1 MLEKFVDNGHPVELA
16 AQALAQVEH
25 THHGRKF
32 GLFLAGLT
40 LGQFAVLT
48 VPGLLMRPKK
58 WGLLRDALRDP
69 ALLTDLRAV
78 GASYPQFAR
87 LPFTDPTDGVHLP

>member
-1 MLEKFVDNGHPVELA
+1 MLYLGFARGSWAVWALMSA
-16 AQALAQVEH
+16 AL
-25 THHGRKF
+25 
-32 GLFLAGLT
+32 
-40 LGQFAVLT
+40 LGQYAVLT

-69 ALLTDLRAV
+69 AFLTDLRAV

-87 LPFTDPTDGVHLP
+87 LPFTDPTDGVQLP